1 MFADKHTQGDTMT
14 NTVLKSDIKVGNAVA
29 KSLQAMLVDTYG
41 LFLATHNYHWNVE
54 GPHFASLHQLF
65 EAQYN
70 ELFIAIDDIAERI
83 RALGDY
89 ALPFEGSEIV
99 GQLKNI
105 SNPLLKEKGAD
116 KRAHMMIENLL
127 TMNDNVI
134 KAAQNTKKAAQN
146 NDDNETE
153 DMMIARIQVH
163 QKTAW
168 MLNALI
174 Q

>member
-1 MFADKHTQGDTMT
+1 MT
-14 NTVLKSDIKVGNAVA
+14 THNSDVKVSDPVA
-29 KSLQAMLVDTYG
+29 KALQATLVDTYG

-54 GPHFASLHQLF
+54 GPHFASLHQMF
-65 EAQYN
+65 EGQYT
-70 ELFIAIDDIAERI
+70 ELFTAIDEIAERI

-89 ALPFEGSEIV
+89 ALPFESTEIV
-99 GQLKNI
+99 GQIKNI
-105 SNPLLKEKGAD
+105 SNPLTAKKDAD
-116 KRAHMMIENLL
+116 SRARLMVTNLI
-127 TMNDNVI
+127 TMNENVI
-134 KAAQNTKKAAQN
+134 QSAQKTKKAAQD

-168 MLNALI
+168 MLGALL